1 MRTTIDLEDDILAAA
16 KEVAR
21 LEKVSLGKAVSRLVR
36 QALTGDVGAAASTSC
51 AAPSP
56 TGFVPFPARGTVVSN
71 ELIDQLRDL
80 EGV

>member
-1 MRTTIDLEDDILAAA
+1 MRTTIDLEDDVLAAA

-21 LEKVSLGKAVSRLVR
+21 LEKVSLGKAISRLVR
-36 QALTGDVGAAASTSC
+36 RALIGGVGPAAAAP
-51 AAPSP
+51 AASA

-71 ELIDQLRDL
+71 ELIDHLRDL